1 MGTRS
6 LAPSEG
12 ITLAG
17 PGPLVRAKPFHDD
30 TSLAAAVATA
40 AVFMALIQ
48 IGMVM
53 NGGAPVLDGV
63 LVDPDAY
70 MRLARVEHLWASGA
84 WFDPVFPRIGPP
96 DGLAMHWTRPF
107 DVVLLMGALIASPLL
122 GFKTGLFWWGVAL
135 GPVLQVTAVVALLW
149 AAAPLLPRAWRAL
162 LAFLFIAQPAVF
174 GSFAIGR
181 PDHHGLQ
188 ALLFILLIGFT
199 LRSILAPVRW
209 RAALWAGL
217 VSVLAVW
224 VSVESILAV
233 ALSIAALG
241 LAWLFGEPRALRG
254 LLTYALTLCLGL
266 LAVLFME
273 RGAGALIESETD
285 RVSAAHLSLFLL
297 NLAFWLSLSLLER
310 RRLGGRG
317 VLARAGVAGVLGAAA
332 LGLLWL
338 LQPGLFAD
346 PMANGDALYMAK
358 HMANIEELQPAF
370 ELADSFD
377 GAWYE
382 YAAKPLLWLGLVL
395 LAGPWLLLRLVT
407 TAGRERLAW
416 AYITLGV
423 AVFLPLAVAR
433 LRWAFYPELLLLIPY
448 AGFAGAALERLAAR
462 LPASAIGV
470 ARPLLVVS
478 LCIWYV
484 IPTVASDSSPHTGAA
499 VRTAAACPIRSLAPV
514 LNDPEGLGARPR
526 TLLAFIDLGP
536 ELLYRTPHAVLAI
549 PNHRYQPGFA
559 TGYRIMTASDMSAA
573 ERALRGAGV
582 DLLLL
587 CPGSAEAWFY
597 DTEDDARTLNE
608 ALREGDPPAFLRA
621 LALPAPLSEQFKLF
635 AVRATGE

>member
-1 MGTRS
+1 
-6 LAPSEG
+6 
-12 ITLAG
+12 
-17 PGPLVRAKPFHDD
+17 
-30 TSLAAAVATA
+30 
-40 AVFMALIQ
+40 
-48 IGMVM
+48 M

-63 LVDPDAY
+63 LVDPDGY

-96 DGLAMHWTRPF
+96 DGLALHWTRPF
-107 DVVLLMGALIASPLL
+107 DLLLLMGALTVSPLL
-122 GFKTGLFWWGVAL
+122 GFKAGLFWWGVVL
-135 GPVLQVTAVVALLW
+135 GPVLQVAAVVALLW

-188 ALLFILLIGFT
+188 GLLFILLIGFT
-199 LRSILAPVRW
+199 LRAILAPARQ
-209 RAALWAGL
+209 RPALWAGL
-217 VSVLAVW
+217 VSALAVW
-224 VSVESILAV
+224 VSVESVLAV

-241 LAWLFGEPRALRG
+241 LAWLFGEARALRG
-254 LLTYALTLCLGL
+254 LLRYGLSLCLGL
-266 LAVLFME
+266 LAVLFIE
-273 RGAGALIESETD
+273 RGAGALIESEAD

-297 NLAFWLSLSLLER
+297 NLAFWLTLSLLER
-310 RRLGGRG
+310 RRLGGHG

-338 LQPGLFAD
+338 LQPALLAD

-358 HMANIEELQPAF
+358 HMANIEELQPAIDLPDTV
-370 ELADSFD
+370 E
-377 GAWYE
+377 GAWAKGAWVE
-382 YAAKPLLWLGLVL
+382 AAAKPLLWLGLAL
-395 LAGPWLLLRLVT
+395 LAGPWLMVRLVI

-416 AYITLGV
+416 AYIALGV
-423 AVFLPLAVAR
+423 AVFLPLAAAR

-462 LPASAIGV
+462 LPAPAMGV
-470 ARPLLVVS
+470 ARPLLVIA
-478 LCIWYV
+478 LCVWYA
-484 IPTVASDSSPHTGAA
+484 IPTAASNAGPQVGAA

-526 TLLAFIDLGP
+526 TLLAFIDFGP

-559 TGYRIMTASDMSAA
+559 TGYRIMTARDTGAV

-582 DLLLL
+582 ELVLL
-587 CPGSAEAWFY
+587 CPESAERWFY
-597 DTEDDARTLNE
+597 DTEDGARTLNQ
-608 ALREGDPPAFLRA
+608 ALREGDPPAFLRT
-621 LALPAPLSEQFKLF
+621 LALPGPLSEQFRLF
-635 AVRATGE
+635 AVRPAAE